1 MTLGIR
7 LAAYGLAV
15 VFSALVAFA
24 AIVQLL
30 LKLLPED
37 PESEGSRR

>member
-1 MTLGIR
+1 MTLGIK

-24 AIVQLL
+24 LIVQVL
-30 LKLLPED
+30 LKLLPEGS
-37 PESEGSRR
+37 ESERSGR